1 MATYL
6 TPGIYYQRVDAS
18 PPAIT
23 AIRTDVAGFVG
34 IATRGLVDTAIPV
47 ESFRQFQAQ
56 FGTFTGV
63 GFLAYTVR
71 AFFENG
77 GRRCWIV
84 RVASGDP
91 GGGAAP
97 AETIV
102 QSSSATP
109 RNVWRI
115 RPSSPGV
122 WGDNL
127 TVTIQETHRAQTRT
141 IPGPVQPNASVV
153 ASTNGF
159 ARATLVRLS
168 QPGAP
173 SILKVISD
181 IDGQNQALVW
191 LNDKPERRTVYDSPL
206 SGFDLNRPVLID
218 SIEYTLLVAELGVPI
233 ALYERLSLIPE
244 NANYA
249 PVVLA
254 PLIIPTDDASASQW
268 LPPVPYPIAIEDLR
282 PDFTELANDRVL
294 ETLHVP
300 FSPISLTGGR
310 DGLSLLTTYDFIGE
324 ASSPLDSDE
333 LKQSKTRGLRVLEAV
348 DEVAMVAVPDINIQ
362 PFLLPASAPITPC
375 IPDPCLPMAIP
386 PAVAPPPVQ
395 STELPPVFSDSDI
408 ALVEAA
414 LLEHCENMADRIA
427 ILDPPLSASRNDE
440 LGLGAVIAWRSRFD
454 SKYAALYYP
463 WTRVVDPLQPV
474 TAITRD
480 IPPSG
485 HIAGQYAASDFAVGV
500 HKAPA
505 NAAITWIQDVTVPI
519 NPTQHGVLNSGGIN
533 VLRALPGRG
542 LRIMGARTVS
552 SDPDWIFVNVRRLIM
567 MVEKA
572 IYKSTQ
578 WAVFEPNNALT
589 QAKLRLSLTSFL
601 ISLWQK
607 GALAGK
613 TAAEAFFV
621 KCDAS
626 NNPPNQTDL
635 GILLAEIGIAPSY
648 PFEFVVLRVGRV
660 GNQFEV
666 TEQTVYPGA
675 S

>member
-6 TPGIYYQRVDAS
+6 TPGVYYQRVDAS

-23 AIRTDVAGFVG
+23 AIRTDIAGFVG
-34 IATRGLVDTAIPV
+34 IAVRGLVDTAIPV

-91 GGGAAP
+91 VGGAWP
-97 AETIV
+97 
-102 QSSSATP
+102 SSAIVKSVKP
-109 RNVWRI
+109 SERNVWRI
-115 RPSSPGV
+115 RASSPGV

-127 TVTIQETHRAQTRT
+127 TVTVQETHRAQTIT
-141 IPGPVQPNASVV
+141 IPGPVQAGFSVV
-153 ASTNGF
+153 DSTNGF
-159 ARATLVRLS
+159 ERGALVRLS

-173 SILKVISD
+173 SILKVVSD
-181 IDGQNQALVW
+181 VDGRNQALIW
-191 LNDKPERRTVYDSPL
+191 LNEKPTRRLVYDSPI
-206 SGFDLNRPVLID
+206 SGFDLNRPVLIET
-218 SIEYTLLVAELGVPI
+218 IEYTLLVAELGVPV
-233 ALYERLSLIPE
+233 ALYENLSLIPE
-244 NANYA
+244 NKNYA

-254 PLIIPTDDASASQW
+254 PLTIPTDNDPSQT
-268 LPPVPYPIAIEDLR
+268 LPPIPHPIVVEDLR
-282 PDFTELANDRVL
+282 TDFAELALTRKL
-294 ETLHVP
+294 ETLDVP
-300 FSPISLTGGR
+300 SAPLPLTLGR

-324 ASSPLDSDE
+324 ETDPLDSDDI
-333 LKQSKTRGLRVLEAV
+333 KKAKTRGLRVLEAV
-348 DEVAMVAVPDINIQ
+348 DEIAMVAIPDIHIQ
-362 PFLLPASAPITPC
+362 PFLPPEIVPVTPC
-375 IPDPCLPMAIP
+375 IPDPCLPSAIP
-386 PAVAPPPVQ
+386 PAAAPASVE
-395 STELPPVFSDSDI
+395 STELPPVFSDAAI
-408 ALVEAA
+408 GQVEAA
-414 LLEHCENMADRIA
+414 LIEHCENLADRIA
-427 ILDPPLSASRNDE
+427 ILDPPLSASRNDQ

-463 WTRVVDPLQPV
+463 WSRVVDPLQSA
-474 TAITRD
+474 TSITRD

-485 HIAGQYAASDFAVGV
+485 HVAGQYAASDFAVGV

-505 NAAITWIQDVTVPI
+505 NAALTWIQDVTVPL
-519 NPTQHGVLNSGGIN
+519 NSTQHGVLNSGGIN
-533 VLRALPGRG
+533 ALRALPGRG

-552 SDPDWIFVNVRRLIM
+552 SDPDWIFVNIRRLIM
-567 MVEKA
+567 MIEKA

-578 WAVFEPNNALT
+578 WAVFEPNNSIT
-589 QAKLRLSLTSFL
+589 QAALRLSLTSFL

-607 GALAGK
+607 GALAGA
-613 TAAEAFFV
+613 TASEAFFV

-626 NNPPNQTDL
+626 NNPPDQTDI
-635 GILLAEIGIAPSY
+635 GMLLAQVGVSPSY

>member
-6 TPGIYYQRVDAS
+6 TPGVYYQRVDAS

-23 AIRTDVAGFVG
+23 AIRTDIAGFVG
-34 IATRGLVDTAIPV
+34 IAVRGPVDTAIPV

-91 GGGAAP
+91 VGGAAP
-97 AETIV
+97 AAATV
-102 QSSSATP
+102 QSANVVPRDVWLVSA
-109 RNVWRI
+109 
-115 RPSSPGV
+115 SSPGV

-127 TVTIQETHRAQTRT
+127 TVTVQETHRAQTLT
-141 IPGPVQPNASVV
+141 VPGPVQPNFSVV
-153 ASTNGF
+153 DSTNGF
-159 ARATLVRLS
+159 ARASLVRLS

-173 SILKVISD
+173 SILKVVSD
-181 IDGQNQALVW
+181 IDGRNQALVW
-191 LNDKPERRTVYDSPL
+191 LNDKPARRMVYDAPVA
-206 SGFDLNRPVLID
+206 GFDLNRPILIE
-218 SIEYTLLVAELGVPI
+218 SVEYTLLVAELGVPV
-233 ALYERLSLIPE
+233 ALYENLSLIPE
-244 NANYA
+244 NENYA
-249 PVVLA
+249 PAVLA
-254 PLIIPTDDASASQW
+254 PLTAPVDNDPTQT
-268 LPPVPYPIAIEDLR
+268 LPPIPHPIVVEDLR
-282 PDFTELANDRVL
+282 TDFVELALARTL
-294 ETLHVP
+294 ETLQVP
-300 FSPISLTGGR
+300 PAPMPLTLGR

-324 ASSPLDSDE
+324 DSDPLDSDE
-333 LKQSKTRGLRVLEAV
+333 IKKAKTRGLRVLKAV
-348 DEVAMVAVPDINIQ
+348 DEVAMVAVPDIHIQ
-362 PFLLPASAPITPC
+362 PFLPPGNAPIAPC

-386 PAVAPPPVQ
+386 PAVAPPPVE
-395 STELPPVFSDSDI
+395 STELPPVFSDAAI
-408 ALVEAA
+408 AQVEAA
-414 LLEHCENMADRIA
+414 LVEHCENLGDRIA
-427 ILDPPLSASRNDE
+427 ILDPPISASRNDQ

-463 WTRVVDPLQPV
+463 WSRVVDPLQSV
-474 TAITRD
+474 ASITRD

-485 HIAGQYAASDFAVGV
+485 HVAGQYAASDFAIGV

-505 NAAITWIQDVTVPI
+505 NAPLIWIQDVTVPL
-519 NPTQHGVLNSGGIN
+519 NGTQHGILNSGGIN

-552 SDPDWIFVNVRRLIM
+552 SDPDWIFVNVRRLM
-567 MVEKA
+567 MMIEKA

-578 WAVFEPNNALT
+578 WAVFEPNNSIT
-589 QAKLRLSLTSFL
+589 QAALRLSLTSFL

-607 GALAGK
+607 GALAGA

-626 NNPPNQTDL
+626 NNPPDQTDI
-635 GILLAEIGIAPSY
+635 GMLLAQVGVSPSY

>member
-6 TPGIYYQRVDAS
+6 TPGVYYQRVDAS

-23 AIRTDVAGFVG
+23 AIRTDIAGFVG
-34 IATRGLVDTAIPV
+34 IATRGLVDAPV
-47 ESFRQFQAQ
+47 PVDSFRQFQAQ

-63 GFLAYTVR
+63 GFLAYSVR

-91 GGGAAP
+91 VGGAAP
-97 AETIV
+97 AAV
-102 QSSSATP
+102 QIASASPIP
-109 RNVWRI
+109 RDVWSI
-115 RPSSPGV
+115 SASSPGV

-127 TVTIQETHRAQTRT
+127 TVTIQETHRAQSVT
-141 IPGPVQPNASVV
+141 IPGPLDPDFSVV

-159 ARATLVRLS
+159 ARASLVRLS
-168 QPGAP
+168 QPGA
-173 SILKVISD
+173 STALKVVSD

-191 LNDKPERRTVYDSPL
+191 LNDKPARRMVYDAPV
-206 SGFDLNRPVLID
+206 SGFDLNRPVLIE
-218 SIEYTLLVAELGVPI
+218 SVEYTVLVAELGVPV
-233 ALYERLSLIPE
+233 ALYENLSLIPE
-244 NANYA
+244 SAAYA

-254 PLIIPTDDASASQW
+254 PLAIPNDNDPSQT
-268 LPPVPYPIAIEDLR
+268 LPPVPAPIVIEDVR
-282 PDFTELANDRVL
+282 PDFAELALSRTL
-294 ETLHVP
+294 ETLQVP
-300 FSPISLTGGR
+300 ADPAPLTLGR
-310 DGLSLLTTYDFIGE
+310 DGLSLLDTYDFIGE
-324 ASSPLDSDE
+324 SIDPLDSDE
-333 LKQSKTRGLRVLEAV
+333 VKKEKNRGLRTLEAI
-348 DEVAMVAVPDINIQ
+348 DEVAMVAIPDIHIQ
-362 PFLLPASAPITPC
+362 PYLPPATIPVVPC
-375 IPDPCLPMAIP
+375 TPDPCLPMAP
-386 PAVAPPPVQ
+386 PAAVAVAPMQ

-414 LLEHCENMADRIA
+414 LVEHCENMADRIA
-427 ILDPPLSASRNDE
+427 ILDPPLSASQNDA
-440 LGLGAVIAWRSRFD
+440 LGLGAVVAWRSRFD

-463 WTRVVDPLQPV
+463 WTRVVDPLQP
-474 TAITRD
+474 ANSITRG

-485 HIAGQYAASDFAVGV
+485 HVAGQYANSDFTVGV

-505 NAAITWIQDVTVPI
+505 NAALTWIQDVTVPL
-519 NPTQHGVLNSGGIN
+519 NGTQHGVLNSGGIN

-552 SDPDWIFVNVRRLIM
+552 SDPDWIFVNIRRLM
-567 MVEKA
+567 MMIEKA

-589 QAKLRLSLTSFL
+589 QANLRLSLTSFL
-601 ISLWQK
+601 ISLWQQ
-607 GALAGK
+607 GALTGA
-613 TAAEAFFV
+613 TASQAFFV

-626 NNPPNQTDL
+626 NNPAAQTDI
-635 GILLAEIGIAPSY
+635 GQLLAEVGVAPSY
-648 PFEFVVLRVGRV
+648 PFEFVVLRVAKV

>member
-6 TPGIYYQRVDAS
+6 TPGVYYQRVDAS

-23 AIRTDVAGFVG
+23 AIRTDIAGFVG
-34 IATRGLVDTAIPV
+34 IAVRGPVDTAIPV

-91 GGGAAP
+91 VGGAAP
-97 AETIV
+97 AAATV
-102 QSSSATP
+102 QSASATP
-109 RNVWRI
+109 RDAWRI
-115 RPSSPGV
+115 GASSPGI

-127 TVTIQETHRAQTRT
+127 TVTVQETHRAQTLT
-141 IPGPVQPNASVV
+141 IPGPVQPNFSVV
-153 ASTNGF
+153 DSTNGF
-159 ARATLVRLS
+159 ARGSLVRLS
-168 QPGAP
+168 QPGAS
-173 SILKVISD
+173 SILKVVSD
-181 IDGQNQALVW
+181 IDGRNQALVW
-191 LNDKPERRTVYDSPL
+191 LNDKPARRMVYDSPIA
-206 SGFDLNRPVLID
+206 GFDLNRPVLIE
-218 SIEYTLLVAELGVPI
+218 SVEYTLLVAELGVPV
-233 ALYERLSLIPE
+233 ALYENLSLIPE
-244 NANYA
+244 NENYA
-249 PVVLA
+249 PDVLA
-254 PLIIPTDDASASQW
+254 PITAPTDNDPSQM
-268 LPPVPYPIAIEDLR
+268 LPPIPHPIVVEDLR
-282 PDFTELANDRVL
+282 TDFVELALARTV
-294 ETLHVP
+294 ETLNVP
-300 FSPISLTGGR
+300 PAPVPLVLGR

-324 ASSPLDSDE
+324 ESDPLDSDE
-333 LKQSKTRGLRVLEAV
+333 IKAAKTRGLRVLEAV
-348 DEVAMVAVPDINIQ
+348 DEVAIVAVPDIHIQ
-362 PFLLPASAPITPC
+362 PFLPPENVPIAPC
-375 IPDPCLPMAIP
+375 VPDPCLPTAIP
-386 PAVAPPPVQ
+386 PAGAPPPVE
-395 STELPPVFSDSDI
+395 STELPPVFSDAAI
-408 ALVEAA
+408 AQVEAA
-414 LLEHCENMADRIA
+414 LIEHCENLGDRIA
-427 ILDPPLSASRNDE
+427 ILDPPLSASKNDE

-463 WTRVVDPLQPV
+463 WSRVVDPLQSV
-474 TAITRD
+474 TSITRD

-485 HIAGQYAASDFAVGV
+485 HVAGQYAASDFAVGV

-505 NAAITWIQDVTVPI
+505 NNPLIWIQDVTVPL
-519 NPTQHGVLNSGGIN
+519 NSTQHGVLNSGGIN

-552 SDPDWIFVNVRRLIM
+552 SDPDWIFVNIRRLIM
-567 MVEKA
+567 MIEKA
-572 IYKSTQ
+572 IYKATQ
-578 WAVFEPNNALT
+578 WAVFEPNNSIT
-589 QAKLRLSLTSFL
+589 QAALRLSLTSFL

-607 GALAGK
+607 GALAGA

-621 KCDAS
+621 KCDAT
-626 NNPPNQTDL
+626 NNPPDQTDI
-635 GILLAEIGIAPSY
+635 GMLLAQVGVSPSY

>member
-6 TPGIYYQRVDAS
+6 TPGVYYQRVDAS

-23 AIRTDVAGFVG
+23 AIRTDIAGFVG
-34 IATRGLVDTAIPV
+34 IAVRGPVDTAIPV

-91 GGGAAP
+91 VGGAAP
-97 AETIV
+97 AAATV
-102 QSSSATP
+102 QSANVVPRDVWLVSA
-109 RNVWRI
+109 
-115 RPSSPGV
+115 SSPGV

-127 TVTIQETHRAQTRT
+127 TVTVQETHRAQTLT
-141 IPGPVQPNASVV
+141 VPGPVQPNFSVV
-153 ASTNGF
+153 DSTNGF
-159 ARATLVRLS
+159 ARASLVRLS
-168 QPGAP
+168 QPGAA
-173 SILKVISD
+173 SILKVVSD
-181 IDGQNQALVW
+181 IDGRNQALVW
-191 LNDKPERRTVYDSPL
+191 LNDKPARRMVYDAPVA
-206 SGFDLNRPVLID
+206 GFDLNRPILIE
-218 SIEYTLLVAELGVPI
+218 SVEYTLLVAELGVPV
-233 ALYERLSLIPE
+233 ALYENLSLIPE
-244 NANYA
+244 NENYA
-249 PVVLA
+249 PAVLA
-254 PLIIPTDDASASQW
+254 PLTAPVDNDPTQT
-268 LPPVPYPIAIEDLR
+268 LPPIPHPIVVEDLR
-282 PDFTELANDRVL
+282 TDFVELALARTL
-294 ETLHVP
+294 ETLQVP
-300 FSPISLTGGR
+300 PAPMPLTLGR

-324 ASSPLDSDE
+324 DSDPLDSDE
-333 LKQSKTRGLRVLEAV
+333 IKKAKTRGLRVLKAV
-348 DEVAMVAVPDINIQ
+348 DEVAMVAVPDIHIQ
-362 PFLLPASAPITPC
+362 PFLPPGNAPIAPC

-386 PAVAPPPVQ
+386 PAVAPPPVE
-395 STELPPVFSDSDI
+395 STELPPVFSDAAI
-408 ALVEAA
+408 AQVEAA
-414 LLEHCENMADRIA
+414 LVEHCENLGDRIA
-427 ILDPPLSASRNDE
+427 ILDPPISASRNDQ

-463 WTRVVDPLQPV
+463 WSRVVDPLQSV
-474 TAITRD
+474 ASITRD

-485 HIAGQYAASDFAVGV
+485 HVAGQYAASDFAIGV

-505 NAAITWIQDVTVPI
+505 NAPLIWIQDVTVPL
-519 NPTQHGVLNSGGIN
+519 NGTQHGILNSGGIN

-552 SDPDWIFVNVRRLIM
+552 SDPDWIFVNVRRLM
-567 MVEKA
+567 MMIEKA

-578 WAVFEPNNALT
+578 WAVFEPNNSIT
-589 QAKLRLSLTSFL
+589 QAALRLSLTSFL

-607 GALAGK
+607 GALAGA

-626 NNPPNQTDL
+626 NNPPDQTDI
-635 GILLAEIGIAPSY
+635 GMLLAQVGVSPSY

>member
-115 RPSSPGV
+115 RASSPGV

-168 QPGAP
+168 QPGTP

-254 PLIIPTDDASASQW
+254 PLMIPTDDASASQW

-300 FSPISLTGGR
+300 FSPISLTDGR
-310 DGLSLLTTYDFIGE
+310 DGLSLLTTYDLIGE

-362 PFLLPASAPITPC
+362 PFLLPASAPITPVSPTRVC
-375 IPDPCLPMAIP
+375 PWRFRLPLRLRRCKARNCLPSSPTATSRWSRLHYSNIARIWPTELRFSIRRSPLRATTNLDLVPSLHGAAASIQSTPLCTIRGRASSIRYSPSPRSLATFHPAAISRVNTP
-386 PAVAPPPVQ
+386 PAILRSVF
-395 STELPPVFSDSDI
+395 TRLPPT
-408 ALVEAA
+408 
-414 LLEHCENMADRIA
+414 LL
-427 ILDPPLSASRNDE
+427 
-440 LGLGAVIAWRSRFD
+440 
-454 SKYAALYYP
+454 
-463 WTRVVDPLQPV
+463 
-474 TAITRD
+474 
-480 IPPSG
+480 
-485 HIAGQYAASDFAVGV
+485 
-500 HKAPA
+500 
-505 NAAITWIQDVTVPI
+505 
-519 NPTQHGVLNSGGIN
+519 
-533 VLRALPGRG
+533 
-542 LRIMGARTVS
+542 
-552 SDPDWIFVNVRRLIM
+552 
-567 MVEKA
+567 
-572 IYKSTQ
+572 
-578 WAVFEPNNALT
+578 
-589 QAKLRLSLTSFL
+589 
-601 ISLWQK
+601 
-607 GALAGK
+607 
-613 TAAEAFFV
+613 
-621 KCDAS
+621 
-626 NNPPNQTDL
+626 
-635 GILLAEIGIAPSY
+635 
-648 PFEFVVLRVGRV
+648 
-660 GNQFEV
+660 
-666 TEQTVYPGA
+666 
-675 S
+675 

>member
-6 TPGIYYQRVDAS
+6 TPGVYYQRVDAS

-23 AIRTDVAGFVG
+23 AIRTDIAGFVG
-34 IATRGLVDTAIPV
+34 IAVRGPVDTAIPV

-91 GGGAAP
+91 VGGAAP
-97 AETIV
+97 AGATV
-102 QSSSATP
+102 QSASAAP
-109 RNVWRI
+109 RDVWRI
-115 RPSSPGV
+115 SASSPGV

-127 TVTIQETHRAQTRT
+127 TVTVQETHRAQTLT
-141 IPGPVQPNASVV
+141 IPSPVQPNFSVV
-153 ASTNGF
+153 DSTNGF
-159 ARATLVRLS
+159 ARASLVRLS

-173 SILKVISD
+173 SILKVVSD
-181 IDGQNQALVW
+181 IDGRNQALVW
-191 LNDKPERRTVYDSPL
+191 LNDKLARRMVYDSPIA
-206 SGFDLNRPVLID
+206 GFDLNRPVLIE
-218 SIEYTLLVAELGVPI
+218 SVEYTLLVAELGVPV
-233 ALYERLSLIPE
+233 ALYENLSLIPE
-244 NANYA
+244 NENYA
-249 PVVLA
+249 PDVLA
-254 PLIIPTDDASASQW
+254 PITAPTDNDPSQM
-268 LPPVPYPIAIEDLR
+268 LPPIPHPIVVEDLR
-282 PDFTELANDRVL
+282 TDFVELSLTRTV
-294 ETLHVP
+294 ETLNVP
-300 FSPISLTGGR
+300 PAPLPLTLGR

-324 ASSPLDSDE
+324 ESDPLDSDE
-333 LKQSKTRGLRVLEAV
+333 IKQAKTRGLRVLEAV
-348 DEVAMVAVPDINIQ
+348 DEVAIVAVPDIHIQ
-362 PFLLPASAPITPC
+362 PFLPPENVPIPPC
-375 IPDPCLPMAIP
+375 VPDPCLPTAIP
-386 PAVAPPPVQ
+386 PAVAPPPVE
-395 STELPPVFSDSDI
+395 STELPPVFSDAAI
-408 ALVEAA
+408 AQVEAA
-414 LLEHCENMADRIA
+414 LIEHCENLGDRIA
-427 ILDPPLSASRNDE
+427 ILDPPLSASKNDE

-463 WTRVVDPLQPV
+463 WSRVVDPLQSV
-474 TAITRD
+474 TSITRD

-485 HIAGQYAASDFAVGV
+485 HVAGQYAASDFAVGV

-505 NAAITWIQDVTVPI
+505 NNPLIWIQDVTVPL
-519 NPTQHGVLNSGGIN
+519 NSTQHGVLNSGGIN

-552 SDPDWIFVNVRRLIM
+552 SDPDWIFVNIRRLIM
-567 MVEKA
+567 MIEKA

-578 WAVFEPNNALT
+578 WAVFEPNNSIT
-589 QAKLRLSLTSFL
+589 QAALRLSLTSFL

-607 GALAGK
+607 GALAGA
-613 TAAEAFFV
+613 TVAEAFFV

-626 NNPPNQTDL
+626 NNPADQTDI
-635 GILLAEIGIAPSY
+635 GMLLAQVGVSPSY
-648 PFEFVVLRVGRV
+648 PFEFIVLRVGRV

>member
-34 IATRGLVDTAIPV
+34 IATRGLVDTAVPV

-77 GRRCWIV
+77 GRRCVIV

-91 GGGAAP
+91 VGGAAP
-97 AETIV
+97 AATNV
-102 QSSSATP
+102 QSAAVVP
-109 RNVWRI
+109 RDAWRI
-115 RPSSPGV
+115 RASSPGV

-127 TVTIQETHRAQTRT
+127 TITVQETHRAQTLT

-159 ARATLVRLS
+159 ARASLVRLS

-173 SILKVISD
+173 SILKVVSD

-191 LNDKPERRTVYDSPL
+191 LNDKPARRLCYDSPL
-206 SGFDLNRPVLID
+206 TGFDLNRPVLID
-218 SIEYTLLVAELGVPI
+218 SVEYTLLVAELGIPI

-244 NANYA
+244 DVNYG
-249 PVVLA
+249 PVRLG
-254 PLIIPTDDASASQW
+254 PLTISTDDDSSQL
-268 LPPVPYPIAIEDLR
+268 LPPVPYPVVIEDLR
-282 PDFTELANDRVL
+282 PDFVELSGTRTL
-294 ETLHVP
+294 ETLQP
-300 FSPISLTGGR
+300 GLAPIPLTLGR

-324 ASSPLDSDE
+324 ASDPLDSDQV
-333 LKQSKTRGLRVLEAV
+333 KQAKTRGLRVLEAV

-375 IPDPCLPMAIP
+375 VPDPCLPIVIP

-395 STELPPVFSDSDI
+395 STELPPVFSDGDI
-408 ALVEAA
+408 ARVEAA
-414 LLEHCENMADRIA
+414 LVEHCENRADRIA
-427 ILDPPLSASRNDE
+427 LLDPPLSASLDNE
-440 LGLGAVIAWRSRFD
+440 LGVGAIVAWRSRFD

-485 HIAGQYAASDFAVGV
+485 HVAGQYAASDFSVGV

-505 NAAITWIQDVTVPI
+505 NAPLVWIQDVTVPV
-519 NPTQHGVLNSGGIN
+519 NSNQHGALNSGGIN
-533 VLRALPGRG
+533 VIRALPGRG

-552 SDPDWIFVNVRRLIM
+552 SDPDWIYVNVRRLFM
-567 MVEKA
+567 MIEKA

-578 WAVFEPNNALT
+578 WAVFEPNNAVT
-589 QAKLRLSLTSFL
+589 QANLRLSLTSFL

-613 TAAEAFFV
+613 TVAEAFFV

-626 NNPPNQTDL
+626 NNPPAQTDT
-635 GILLAEIGIAPSY
+635 GMLLADVGVAPSY

-660 GNQFEV
+660 GNQFEI